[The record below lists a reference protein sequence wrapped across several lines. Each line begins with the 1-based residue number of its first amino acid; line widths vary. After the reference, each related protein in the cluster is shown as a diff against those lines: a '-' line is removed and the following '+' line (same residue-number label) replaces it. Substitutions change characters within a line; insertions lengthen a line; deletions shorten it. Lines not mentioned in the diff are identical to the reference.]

1 MTGVQTCALRS
12 YREMDKMEFVHRA
25 LEIVS
30 DDGSQKNND
39 GNSMKIYSDDEEV
52 KKILED
58 LFFERLDINNE
69 LWSVIYETC
78 KMGDN
83 FYEVIVD
90 DYKKP
95 KKIVYLRYLEP
106 TKVERVEENGK
117 IICDKVKITYDPDEI
132 NRYLSQ
138 EFCLKGWDAG
148 KEYSNWCHDVEK
160 VVPVKKGKLNLGLI
174 IETKITNI
182 DAHQKDVLENEEE
195 QQFSEM
201 VKINKDKYNVID
213 KGSFIKAAEEHKIS
227 LYGITDND
235 ILRLGKLLN
244 LDVLVH
250 RLINKN
256 NRTTKVRKINTG
268 KVLLFNTYETVSAVS
283 ETDSSE
289 WVKYGEDK
297 RGTLHY
303 YKKGNVNQASD
314 IIKVLNKWVF
324 SKREISDAIQ
334 YRRENRSST
343 KGYNNLSHM
352 VYLSEIDCPNQ
363 SERMMYLFLYDADG
377 KSLYSHTFSNP
388 EWTLI
393 QPESN
398 GDTIRKAVCK

>member
-1 MTGVQTCALRS
+1 MKNKFQL
-12 YREMDKMEFVHRA
+12 M
-25 LEIVS
+25 IVFS
-30 DDGSQKNND
+30 TIIIILFPSSVFSESKDVMSEYCNVYSGDMKNKNNLD
-39 GNSMKIYSDDEEV
+39 EFKKSISEKAKENAIQKLVKEFHTSNISSDCV
-52 KKILED
+52 LNV
-58 LFFERLDINNE
+58 INN
-69 LWSVIYETC
+69 
-78 KMGDN
+78 
-83 FYEVIVD
+83 
-90 DYKKP
+90 
-95 KKIVYLRYLEP
+95 YLE
-106 TKVERVEENGK
+106 KVAVLRHIERVEENGK

-174 IETKITNI
+174 IETKIPNI
-182 DAHQKDVLENEEE
+182 DANKKDILENEEE

-227 LYGITDND
+227 LYGITDKD
-235 ILRLGKLLN
+235 ILQLGKLLN
-244 LDVLVH
+244 LDVIVH
-250 RLINKN
+250 RVINKN
-256 NRTTKVRKINTG
+256 SRTTKVRRINTG
-268 KVLLFNTYETVSAVS
+268 KVLLFNVYETAADTSGDTSEAEPS
-283 ETDSSE
+283 ETIASE

-303 YKKGNVNQASD
+303 YKKGNVNKDSD
-314 IIKVLNKWVF
+314 VVKVLNKWVF

-334 YRRENRSST
+334 YRRENRLSA
-343 KGYNNLSHM
+343 KGYNKLSHM
-352 VYLSEIDCPNQ
+352 IYLSEIDCQNQ
-363 SERMMYLFLYDADG
+363 SERMLYLFLYDTDG

-398 GDTIRKAVCK
+398 GETIHKAVCK